1 MQLFYFKDV
10 LGNFGDDLNPWVWS
24 RLIPNAIDEDQD
36 TIFIG
41 IGTLINHRIPITP
54 FKHVFGSG
62 VGYGHLP
69 KIDNKFEFHAVRGYE
84 SAKALGLSPDKV
96 VTDSA
101 IFVRA
106 LFDQSIYEKKW
117 RFGFMPTGETEKNFD
132 WRPVCNDLNVNYISC
147 HLPVAQAL
155 KEISLCNVMICEAM
169 HGAIVS
175 DSLGIPWIPVRCNE
189 NISEFKWRDWLSSLA
204 MIYRPNDIPQIFQG
218 VNGVENSVKNSVKR
232 IFKKSGVWK
241 DNWSKPLPIKSSEG
255 EVALSVAKFEE
266 ILGVEP
272 QLSSNSTKDL
282 LLDKYFS
289 LVDKF
294 NQRFG

>member
-117 RFGFMPTGETEKNFD
+117 RFGFMPTGANCVVRRHRLR
-132 WRPVCNDLNVNYISC
+132 RPRPPAPLAGRRPQHVLR
-147 HLPVAQAL
+147 ARGL
-155 KEISLCNVMICEAM
+155 K
-169 HGAIVS
+169 
-175 DSLGIPWIPVRCNE
+175 R
-189 NISEFKWRDWLSSLA
+189 R
-204 MIYRPNDIPQIFQG
+204 
-218 VNGVENSVKNSVKR
+218 
-232 IFKKSGVWK
+232 
-241 DNWSKPLPIKSSEG
+241 
-255 EVALSVAKFEE
+255 
-266 ILGVEP
+266 
-272 QLSSNSTKDL
+272 
-282 LLDKYFS
+282 
-289 LVDKF
+289 
-294 NQRFG
+294 